1 VTGQAAEAK
10 FEGMYEAYH
19 KQVLA
24 YCLRRSRREGW
35 DLAAETFA
43 VAWTRIDVAPNDE
56 GALPWLYAIAR
67 NVLANAHRKQASAAR
82 LVARLG
88 SVARLSPVEPDTQVV
103 QRWEEQRLVEAVARL
118 RPDDQEV
125 LRLVTWEELSHSQI
139 AEMLGIS
146 VTAVGQR
153 IHRATNRLRRQLKGP
168 AKATSPDT
176 PMPRSAEEGRT
187 T

>member
-1 VTGQAAEAK
+1 MRLITSKSSPTVFDGAAERV
-10 FEGMYEAYH
+10 GIWR
-19 KQVLA
+19 
-24 YCLRRSRREGW
+24 LRRSPLPGHGSTLPQTTRVRCPGCTRSLATSLPTRTESRRAQL
-35 DLAAETFA
+35 DS
-43 VAWTRIDVAPNDE
+43 R
-56 GALPWLYAIAR
+56 
-67 NVLANAHRKQASAAR
+67 Q
-82 LVARLG
+82 G
-88 SVARLSPVEPDTQVV
+88 SVALPDSLQLSPTRVV

-139 AEMLGIS
+139 AEVLGIS

-168 AKATSPDT
+168 AKTVSTDT
-176 PMPRSAEEGRT
+176 PMPRAAEEGRT